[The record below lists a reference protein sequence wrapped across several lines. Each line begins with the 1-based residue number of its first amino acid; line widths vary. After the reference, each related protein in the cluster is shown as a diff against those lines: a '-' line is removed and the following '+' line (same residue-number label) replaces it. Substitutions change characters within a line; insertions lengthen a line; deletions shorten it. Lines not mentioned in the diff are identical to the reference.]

1 MQEEQR
7 QYGQADKFAEYLTDG
22 ETILWQ
28 GEGMS
33 IHFEI
38 PKAAVV
44 MWLVIS
50 VLMFFAMLISD
61 GLVALFM
68 LPFVVIGIF
77 AARFVLGSSAEYS
90 YAVTDR
96 RVMRLEVGSDKFDCK
111 FYEDISSAH
120 FYKRRRGGFDV
131 VFFFKNRNN
140 ALSKSYRFSNI
151 DKQNAELA
159 VSIVE
164 KYTERKE

>member
-1 MQEEQR
+1 MQENN
-7 QYGQADKFAEYLTDG
+7 KFAEYLTDG
-22 ETILWQ
+22 ETLLWQ
-28 GEGMS
+28 WDGKPVDLSMLRFG
-33 IHFEI
+33 
-38 PKAAVV
+38 VV

-50 VLMFFAMLISD
+50 VLMFLAMLIND
-61 GLVALFM
+61 GIIAFIM
-68 LPFVVIGIF
+68 LPFAAVGIF
-77 AARFVLGSSAEYS
+77 AARSVFGSSAEYS

-96 RVMRLEVGSDKFDCK
+96 RVMRLEVVSNKFDCE

-151 DKQNAELA
+151 DKQNAELV
-159 VSIVE
+159 VSLAE